1 MTEPRIVYFSSITE
15 ATRRFVEKLPWE
27 AERIPLRGR
36 DSALDV
42 DYDYILV
49 LPTYGAGKPSGAVP
63 KQVVK
68 FLRPLKHRQ
77 HCVGIIAGGNKN
89 FGTHNFVFAGRF
101 LEDKLGVPMLYA
113 FEVAGTSEDVK
124 AVTAKLGPWWD
135 EMEATRDTQANSQE
149 QQT

>member
-1 MTEPRIVYFSSITE
+1 MTEPRIVFFSSITE

-36 DSALDV
+36 DAFLEV

-68 FLRPLKHRQ
+68 FLKPLKHRQ

-101 LEDKLGVPMLYA
+101 LEEKLGVPMLYA
-113 FEVAGTSEDVK
+113 FEVAGTDEDVK
-124 AVTAKLGPWWD
+124 AVTAKLGPWWKQREESRSNQSD
-135 EMEATRDTQANSQE
+135 SQE
-149 QQT
+149 Q